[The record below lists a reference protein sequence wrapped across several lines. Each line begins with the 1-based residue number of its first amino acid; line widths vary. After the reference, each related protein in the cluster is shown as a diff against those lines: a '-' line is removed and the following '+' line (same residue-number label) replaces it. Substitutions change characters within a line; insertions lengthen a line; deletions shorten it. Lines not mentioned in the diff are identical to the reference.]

1 MHSLTTHSHMHT
13 LTTHTLTC
21 TPSPHTHTHSLIHTL
36 TCTPHH
42 THTCTPSPHTLT
54 GLPTITPNL
63 TTISRGQSGSFVCQ
77 AVGDPPPTITWFK
90 AANQITAD
98 TPRVVLSASRL
109 TITNVTLE
117 DDGYY
122 TCRAVFP
129 RGTTEAQAFLD
140 VRCKCYEVLVL

>member
-1 MHSLTTHSHMHT
+1 MPCTYSTSCSFVT
-13 LTTHTLTC
+13 LGAGFFLIL
-21 TPSPHTHTHSLIHTL
+21 THTHSHAH
-36 TCTPHH
+36 PHH
-42 THTCTPSPHTLT
+42 THTHTHMHTLPHTLT

-63 TTISRGQSGSFVCQ
+63 TTVSRGQSGSFVCQ
-77 AVGDPPPTITWFK
+77 ALGDPLPTITWFK

-140 VRCKCYEVLVL
+140 VRCKCYEVLVP